1 MSAHTMRIDPRQ
13 LATLVGS
20 RLCHD
25 LVSPIGAI
33 GNGIELLELSD
44 DFPGLTQTPEM
55 RLIADSVSAAQ
66 NRLQSF
72 RIAFGHAS
80 SDQSITTAQLKKLLS
95 GMMAHRRIKVDLIAY
110 GTFPHDHIRMVLL
123 ATMCLEHALSKGGN
137 VTVRHSETG
146 WKLTADAEET
156 RADTALWAW
165 LDQTETPPQRNPSP
179 SPSEVQFLLLAEAAA
194 DCGRALSWE
203 LTGRGAGIAF

>member
-44 DFPGLTQTPEM
+44 EFPGLTRTPEM
-55 RLIADSVSAAQ
+55 RLIADSVSAAH

-80 SDQSITTAQLKKLLS
+80 ADQSITAAQLKKLLS
-95 GMMAHRRIKVDLIAY
+95 GMTAQHRIKVDLIAY
-110 GTFPHDHIRMVLL
+110 GTFPRDRIRMVLL
-123 ATMCLEHALSKGGN
+123 AMMCLEHALPKGGN
-137 VTVRHSETG
+137 VMVRHSETG
-146 WKLTADAEET
+146 WKLTAEAEEI

-165 LDQTETPPQRNPSP
+165 LDHTETLPQRSP

-194 DCGRALSWE
+194 DCGRALSWK
-203 LTGRGAGIAF
+203 LTGRSVGIAF